1 MRTPAPVQTRPPRAD
16 HPLSEPVRVPNPPT
30 KRRSSSQGIVLAAS
44 LLAFFVI
51 SLDGSVVNVALPA
64 ISDSLSGSMAD
75 LQWIVDGYTLMFAAF
90 MLTAGTFSDRI
101 GASRAYAWGLGLF
114 TVASLACGV
123 APNLGTLIGARM
135 VQGGAAALMV
145 PASLALIRQTCSD
158 PGKRARAIAIW
169 TAAGSVAVAL
179 GPVIGGMLTSGL
191 SWRAVFYLNIP
202 VGAVGLA
209 LLTRIPASTR
219 RRAPIDFFSQ
229 LSVVASL
236 SSLTYAVIE
245 GGREGW
251 SSATV
256 LGSLVLTVV
265 AAVVFAGRQTRLGH
279 PMVPLSIFKSRI
291 VVVCLAAGFSVN
303 AVFYGAI
310 FLLGMYFQQ
319 VRGASPISTGAM
331 FIPMCALISV
341 VNMASVKLA
350 GRKGAWLPMT
360 IGQLIM
366 TAGSLLMLTV
376 TSSTS
381 YLIPVLLLVPIGL
394 GGGFAVPSLTAAIME
409 NIDGER
415 AGTAAAMLNTF
426 RQVGSCIAVA
436 AFGALI
442 ADTAHFQ
449 RGMHTSF
456 VISVVMLLVTA
467 AGTGLLLPRP
477 AKKGTAGK

>member
-1 MRTPAPVQTRPPRAD
+1 MAILTRSPRTDLPPAEPAPA
-16 HPLSEPVRVPNPPT
+16 PT
-30 KRRSSSQGIVLAAS
+30 LPRRSPQGVVLAAS

-75 LQWIVDGYTLMFAAF
+75 LQWIIDGYTLMFAAF

-114 TVASLACGV
+114 TVASLACGI
-123 APNLGTLIGARM
+123 APNLATLIGARM

-145 PASLALIRQTCSD
+145 PASLALIRQTYSD

-191 SWRAVFYLNIP
+191 SWRAVFYLNLP
-202 VGAVGLA
+202 VGVLGLA
-209 LLTRIPASTR
+209 LLTRIAASPR
-219 RRAPIDFFSQ
+219 RRAPIDMLSQ
-229 LSVVASL
+229 LSIVTSL

-245 GGREGW
+245 GGRESWG
-251 SSATV
+251 SPAV
-256 LGSLVLTVV
+256 LGSLALTVV
-265 AAVVFAGRQTRLGH
+265 AAVVFATRQKRLEQ
-279 PMVPLSIFKSRI
+279 PMVPLSIFKSRT
-291 VVVCLAAGFSVN
+291 VVVCLTAGFSIN

-360 IGQLIM
+360 IGQLVM

-376 TSSTS
+376 SSSTA

-436 AFGALI
+436 VFGALI

-449 RGMHTSF
+449 RGMNTSF
-456 VISVVMLLVTA
+456 VICVVMLLVTA
-467 AGTGLLLPRP
+467 AGTGLLLPRLT
-477 AKKGTAGK
+477 KKTLK